1 MYLRVHTQDFK
12 SNNVV
17 LMLFST
23 LLKSLHDNIIHKVI
37 SEQILSLSGQEVKSS
52 LLKCYC
58 YCSEMYLLYLQ

>member
-52 LLKCYC
+52 LLKCY
-58 YCSEMYLLYLQ
+58 